1 MVIGIDYLANVVQ
14 NVHTENHELV
24 RALDIDE
31 CSCYAVQFA
40 HCDTG
45 LCAIEEVAAAG
56 CLITFVLGAVE
67 NFLQMHRGIFEIHLT
82 SIPERC
88 AIGVSSHKANGVFSA
103 QFFTRNSGN
112 EEVGHV
118 VQSTS

>member
-24 RALDIDE
+24 RALDIVE
-31 CSCYAVQFA
+31 CSCYVVQFG

-56 CLITFVLGAVE
+56 CRITFVLGVVE
-67 NFLQMHRGIFEIHLT
+67 NILQMYRGIFEIHLT
-82 SIPERC
+82 SIPE
-88 AIGVSSHKANGVFSA
+88 
-103 QFFTRNSGN
+103 
-112 EEVGHV
+112 
-118 VQSTS
+118 